1 MIKAKRANFQ
11 KHIEPLNMNGLHGR
25 VLNLPA
31 PKRKNKQILLVYG
44 HHASIERMSGL
55 AQELNRYGA
64 ISMPDLPGFGGMQ
77 SLYKLGEKPTI
88 DALADYLAAYV
99 KMRYKNRRFT
109 AVGMSFG
116 LVVITRMLQ
125 RCPDIAKKVDDV
137 VSLVGFVHHEDFKM
151 KPSTKRLLSASGQLL
166 SFRVPAILS
175 RYVLLNRPMI
185 YLGYLLVGDR
195 NVKMYD
201 ASRAERL
208 QRIAFEVDLWQANDV
223 RTYGFTGRQML
234 KANLCDYNGTLELPL
249 THVMVEDDRYF
260 DNRIVSEHLSI
271 IYKDV
276 SIIKTSMKGHAPTVI
291 SSTEQVSPLIPKQLR
306 SLLKGTI

>member
-1 MIKAKRANFQ
+1 
-11 KHIEPLNMNGLHGR
+11 MNGLRGR
-25 VLNLPA
+25 VLLLPA
-31 PKRKNKQILLVYG
+31 PKRNKKQILLIYG
-44 HHASIERMSGL
+44 HHASIERMAGL

-77 SLYKLGEKPTI
+77 SLYRLGERPTI

-109 AVGMSFG
+109 VVGMSFG

-125 RCPDIAKKVDDV
+125 RYPDIAKKVDDV

-151 KPSTKRLLSASGQLL
+151 KSSTKRLLSAGGALL
-166 SFRVPAILS
+166 SFRTSAMLA
-175 RYVLLNRPMI
+175 RYLLLNRPMI

-201 ASRAERL
+201 ASRAERT
-208 QRIAFEVDLWQANDV
+208 QRISFEVDLWQANDV

-234 KANLCDYNGTLELPL
+234 KVNLCQHNGNIPLPL

-260 DNRIVSEHLSI
+260 DNRVVNEHLNI
-271 IYKDV
+271 IYENV

-291 SSTEQVSPLIPKQLR
+291 STTEQVSPFIPKRLR
-306 SLLKGTI
+306 SILKGTI

>member
-1 MIKAKRANFQ
+1 MTRSQKSKFQ
-11 KHIEPLNMNGLHGR
+11 KHIEPLNMNGLRGR
-25 VLNLPA
+25 VLHLPA
-31 PKRKNKQILLVYG
+31 PKRKNKQILLIYG
-44 HHASIERMSGL
+44 HHASIERMGGL

-77 SLYKLGEKPTI
+77 SLYRLGERPTV

-109 AVGMSFG
+109 VVGMSFG
-116 LVVITRMLQ
+116 MVIITRMLQ
-125 RCPDIAKKVDDV
+125 RYPDIAKKVDDV

-151 KPSTKRLLSASGQLL
+151 KPSTKRLLSASGALL
-166 SFRVPAILS
+166 SFRLPAVLT
-175 RYVLLNRPMI
+175 RYLLLNRPMI

-195 NVKMYD
+195 NVKMCD

-208 QRIAFEVDLWQANDV
+208 QRISFEVDLWQANDV

-234 KANLCDYNGTLELPL
+234 QVNLCQHSGSIPLSL

-260 DNRIVSEHLSI
+260 DNRIVGEHLNI
-271 IYKDV
+271 IYQDV

-291 SSTEQVSPLIPKQLR
+291 STTEQVSPFIPKRLR